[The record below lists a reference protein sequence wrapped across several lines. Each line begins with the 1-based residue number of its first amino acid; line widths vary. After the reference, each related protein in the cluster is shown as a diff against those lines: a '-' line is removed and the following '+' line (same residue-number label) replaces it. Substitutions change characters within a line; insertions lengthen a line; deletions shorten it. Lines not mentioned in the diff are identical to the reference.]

1 MAVKKSAKK
10 AAKKAVKKTAK
21 KAVKKVAKKAVKKPQ
36 TAQKPVVKE
45 TVQTKQ
51 SSKGFFENLLKKL
64 GM

>member
-1 MAVKKSAKK
+1 MAVKKTVKK
-10 AAKKAVKKTAK
+10 AAKKAVKKSAKKTAK
-21 KAVKKVAKKAVKKPQ
+21 KAVRKPQ
-36 TAQKPVVKE
+36 PVQQSASKE